1 MKIMSIWFITLVLMS
16 PSLKNQAQNIS
27 SNEEQIIKSIID
39 TRLKSDDLVRKYT
52 WTMRTEV
59 LKQSEVLNILIEK
72 ARYDENGQVVY
83 KTLNQQG
90 EKMPTGFLI
99 KKIAE
104 DEKENLEK
112 FLYGMRDFLHQY
124 SLPES
129 GAVTKFI
136 TSASWTMEDSNKE
149 ILFTH
154 SDVIVPG
161 DKLSWFINVDGY
173 TTSRIEVFTKFEGDN
188 VNFTAVFVTLP
199 NGLNYMS
206 YAEALVPSKNITL
219 QIQKYDYMP
228 E

>member
-1 MKIMSIWFITLVLMS
+1 MKTNFTLLVFLVLMVQS
-16 PSLKNQAQNIS
+16 IKIQAQNIS
-27 SNEEQIIKSIID
+27 SNEEQIIKNIID
-39 TRLKSDDLVRKYT
+39 TRLKSDGLARKYT

-72 ARYDENGQVVY
+72 AQYDQNGNVIS
-83 KTLNQQG
+83 KTINEQG

-104 DEKENLEK
+104 NEKESLEK

-129 GAVTKFI
+129 EAVTKFI
-136 TSASWTMEDSNKE
+136 TGASWTMQDSDKE
-149 ILFTH
+149 ILFTR
-154 SDVIVPG
+154 SDVIIPG
-161 DKLSWFINVDGY
+161 DKLNWFVNVSGY
-173 TTSRIEVFTKFEGDN
+173 STSRIEVSTKFEGDE

-206 YAEALVPSKNITL
+206 YAEALVPAKNITL